1 MGGVSAIMKRVK
13 LDKQGFD
20 SAVSRRTFL
29 KTTVAFT
36 GTLLFSPLH
45 LIQAVAGVFPAA
57 VIAKRQTQLN
67 SYRETLNMSL
77 KHGKLPI
84 IDVEHHWG
92 GKLPLKE
99 LIEKMDRN
107 GVALTWLGA
116 NERNGSSSSVEAC
129 IQFPNRL
136 VPTTIHG
143 DGPRWHGKDMSLLQE
158 LVQDARSGE
167 YFAMGEFEARHYVSS
182 TNDRNIHMPLDSDS
196 FHGVFKLAEETGI
209 PFALHHEA
217 EDVLLPELEKMLSL
231 YPRATVIWCHVGRNR
246 DPKKWTTFPSPAGV
260 RNFLQKYPNLY
271 FDIVQGGPGNLFPP
285 TGARE
290 SILYEETDGPP
301 RLKGEWIQLF
311 NVYADRFVIGS
322 DVNTGRWDSY
332 DKVMFRLRTAVLSVL
347 EPAVAEK
354 IAFKNAWHLM
364 SGEAWS

>member
-1 MGGVSAIMKRVK
+1 MKRQFNNCGDFFFSRRRFLK
-13 LDKQGFD
+13 
-20 SAVSRRTFL
+20 SAVIFSTS
-29 KTTVAFT
+29 
-36 GTLLFSPLH
+36 LLFSPLRF
-45 LIQAVAGVFPAA
+45 AEAAPGSFPAGSL
-57 VIAKRQTQLN
+57 AKRQTLLN
-67 SYRETLNMSL
+67 TYRETLKSSL
-77 KHGKLPI
+77 SRGSLPI

-92 GKLPLKE
+92 GKLPIKD
-99 LIEKMDRN
+99 LIAKMDRN

-116 NERNGSSSSVEAC
+116 NERNGSSSSVKTC
-129 IQFPNRL
+129 SQFPNRL

-143 DGPRWHGKDMSLLQE
+143 DGPRWHGKDLSLLQE
-158 LVQDARSGE
+158 LMQDARSGE

-182 TNDRNIHMPLDSDS
+182 TNDRNIHMPLDSES

-246 DPKKWTTFPSPAGV
+246 DPKKWIAFPSPAGV
-260 RNFLQKYPNLY
+260 RKFLQKYPNLY
-271 FDIVQGGPGNLFPP
+271 FDIVQGGPGNIFPP

-290 SILYEETDGPP
+290 SILYEDTDGPP

-311 NVYADRFVIGS
+311 NVFADRFVIGS

-332 DKVMFRLRTAVLSVL
+332 DKVMSRLRTAVLGVL
-347 EPAVAEK
+347 DPAAAEQ
-354 IAFKNAWHLM
+354 IGFKNAWRLM
-364 SGEAWS
+364 SGEAWV